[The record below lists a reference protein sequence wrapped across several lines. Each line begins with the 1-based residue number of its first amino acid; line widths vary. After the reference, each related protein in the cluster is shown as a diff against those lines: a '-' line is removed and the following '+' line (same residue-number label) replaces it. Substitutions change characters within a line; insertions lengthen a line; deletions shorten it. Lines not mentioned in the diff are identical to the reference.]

1 MPRNLSMPPES
12 GPRTG
17 PSLVATTGAPCFAPA
32 AEAASTTAARARLRA
47 RPDELSLRMARDSDC
62 VSLCE
67 MRFREWLYCAQSLAE
82 VAREMGGGGL
92 GRDQPHRARHRG
104 PETRHLREAARVRGP
119 WAPGRASEQGRG
131 FASASTERSVPGPVL
146 ED

>member
-12 GPRTG
+12 TPRTG

-32 AEAASTTAARARLRA
+32 AEAASTTAASARLRT
-47 RPDELSLRMARDSDC
+47 RPDELSLRMTRHSDC

-67 MRFREWLYCAQSLAE
+67 MQLREWVTARQSIAE

-92 GRDQPHRARHRG
+92 GAALGPLGGPPLPAPSGADRGAEPHADYEGSSRA
-104 PETRHLREAARVRGP
+104 EM
-119 WAPGRASEQGRG
+119 
-131 FASASTERSVPGPVL
+131 
-146 ED
+146 